1 MKLPGSRTAKREM
14 EGATRTGKKLTALMA
29 KLHAQA
35 SKIADSTEMSKRA
48 NAKQSEGLCE
58 AKGQLKRLGKVYMV
72 NRGASQAKYKAQWAD
87 PNGHRTGK
95 TRTKL
100 ADKGLFAQKK
110 CNAKA
115 RASHKSSD
123 RGRKSGGKHLLR

>member
-14 EGATRTGKKLTALMA
+14 EGAARTRKKLTALKA
-29 KLHAQA
+29 KVHSQA
-35 SKIADSTEMSKRA
+35 SKIADSTEMSERA
-48 NAKQSEGLCE
+48 KAKQIERLYK
-58 AKGQLKRLGKVYMV
+58 AKGQLKRPGKVYMV
-72 NRGASQAKYKAQWAD
+72 NSGPGKAGHKAQRAD
-87 PNGHRTGK
+87 PNAHRTGK

-123 RGRKSGGKHLLR
+123 RGRKSGGKHSLR